1 MAIFAA
7 AFTVSQ
13 SSDCTTLTLT
23 DTSNYNTI
31 ASPSANSNGYATSS
45 FDVREF
51 VISNSNYEAVTSLSM
66 FNGDL
71 NVTYALTSD
80 QWLSVDLQLFLDTDP
95 APLTASYDVT
105 HSVLS
110 TCFLETCFAGLV
122 AEAECG
128 CGCGTGSCTC
138 NNTQSDTVLLL
149 QFIRAA
155 QIFAQYSNPVLAQK
169 QLDAGTAVC
178 EANENNNN

>member
-7 AFTVSQ
+7 SFTVDQ
-13 SSDCTTLTLT
+13 SADCTTLTFT

-45 FDVREF
+45 FDVRQF
-51 VISNSNYEAVTSLSM
+51 VISNSNYEAVTSLPM
-66 FNGDL
+66 YDGDL

-95 APLTASYDVT
+95 APLTASYSNT

-110 TCFLETCFAGLV
+110 TCFLETCFAELV
-122 AEAECG
+122 AETECG
-128 CGCGTGSCTC
+128 CGCSNGSCSC
-138 NNTQSDTVLLL
+138 DNIQSDKVLLL
-149 QFIRAA
+149 QFIKAA
-155 QIFAQYSNPVLAQK
+155 QIFSEYSNPVLAQK

-178 EANENNNN
+178 NANESN

>member
-13 SSDCTTLTLT
+13 SSDCTTLTFL

-31 ASPSANSNGYATSS
+31 ASPSANTDSIAVSS
-45 FDVREF
+45 FDTREF
-51 VISNSNYEAVTSLSM
+51 IVSDSNYSVIDTIALTGGALS
-66 FNGDL
+66 GS
-71 NVTYALTSD
+71 YALSAD
-80 QWLSVDLQLFLDTDP
+80 AWLSVELS
-95 APLTASYDVT
+95 LTNVSPVRSASAV

-110 TCFLETCFAGLV
+110 TCFLELCFAELV
-122 AEAECG
+122 AATECG
-128 CGCGTGSCTC
+128 CGCGSGSCTC
-138 NNTQSDTVLLL
+138 DSTQNDKVLLL

-155 QIFAQYSNPVLAQK
+155 QIFAEYSNPVLAQK

-178 EANENNNN
+178 QANENNNN

>member
-13 SSDCTTLTLT
+13 SSDCTTLTFL

-31 ASPSANSNGYATSS
+31 ASPSANTSSIAVSS
-45 FDVREF
+45 FDTREF
-51 VISNSNYEAVTSLSM
+51 IISDSNYSVIDTIALTGGALS
-66 FNGDL
+66 GS
-71 NVTYALTSD
+71 YALSAD
-80 QWLSVDLQLFLDTDP
+80 AWLSVELS
-95 APLTASYDVT
+95 LTNVSPVRSASAV

-110 TCFLETCFAGLV
+110 TCFLELCFAELV
-122 AEAECG
+122 AETECG
-128 CGCGTGSCTC
+128 CGCGSGSCTC
-138 NNTQSDTVLLL
+138 DSTQNDKVLLL

-155 QIFAQYSNPVLAQK
+155 QIFAEYSNPVLAQK

-178 EANENNNN
+178 QANENNNN

>member
-13 SSDCTTLTLT
+13 SSDCTTLTFL

-31 ASPSANSNGYATSS
+31 ASPSANTSSIAVSS
-45 FDVREF
+45 FDTREF
-51 VISNSNYEAVTSLSM
+51 IVSDSNYSVIDTIALTGGALS
-66 FNGDL
+66 GS
-71 NVTYALTSD
+71 YALSAD
-80 QWLSVDLQLFLDTDP
+80 AWLSVELSLTNVSP
-95 APLTASYDVT
+95 ALSASVT

-110 TCFLETCFAGLV
+110 TCFLELCFAELV
-122 AEAECG
+122 AATECG
-128 CGCGTGSCTC
+128 CGCGGGSSCTC
-138 NNTQSDTVLLL
+138 DSTQNDKVLLL

-155 QIFAQYSNPVLAQK
+155 QIFAEYSNPVLAQK

-178 EANENNNN
+178 QANENNNN